1 MADNYLEKAL
11 RKLASQIN
19 AYDEASLMDMWE
31 RYAEKVRHFEPTK
44 QWEEDVLIFGIIQGM
59 RLKNQLFNYNWA
71 LSRKPREA
79 GEIDLAALNAPER
92 KEKTEADE
100 PEKPSEAEEKLRRGK
115 ILKLDLTDKS

>member
-31 RYAEKVRHFEPTK
+31 KYAERVRHFEPTK

-92 KEKTEADE
+92 KNKTENE
-100 PEKPSEAEEKLRRGK
+100 PEKSPETEEKLRRGK
-115 ILKLDLTDKS
+115 ILKLDLTDKN